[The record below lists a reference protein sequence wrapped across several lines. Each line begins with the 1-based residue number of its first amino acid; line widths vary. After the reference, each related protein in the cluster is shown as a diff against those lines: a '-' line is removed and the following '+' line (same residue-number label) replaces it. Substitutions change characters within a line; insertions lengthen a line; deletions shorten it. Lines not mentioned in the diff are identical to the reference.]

1 MRARDLVRRTAYL
14 ALGELR
20 MACLQRGWVLG
31 PVLVTVHAMTWRQR
45 TPASHMR

>member
-20 MACLQRGWVLG
+20 MACLQRGWVL
-31 PVLVTVHAMTWRQR
+31 VTVHAMTWRQR